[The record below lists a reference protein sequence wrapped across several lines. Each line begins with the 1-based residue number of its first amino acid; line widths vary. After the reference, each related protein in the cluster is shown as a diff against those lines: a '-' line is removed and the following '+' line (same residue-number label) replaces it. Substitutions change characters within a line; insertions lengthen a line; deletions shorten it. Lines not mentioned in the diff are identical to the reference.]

1 VLQETYVINRDDE
14 VHDTPGATLRASV
27 GLEFDLL

>member
-1 VLQETYVINRDDE
+1 VLQEAYVINRDDE
-14 VHDTPGATLRASV
+14 VHDTPRATVRVSV